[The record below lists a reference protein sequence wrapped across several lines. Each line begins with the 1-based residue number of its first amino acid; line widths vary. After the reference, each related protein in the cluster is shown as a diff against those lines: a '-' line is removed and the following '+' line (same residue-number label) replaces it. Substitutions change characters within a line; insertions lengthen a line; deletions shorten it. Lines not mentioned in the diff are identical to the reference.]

1 MHVPERSKQRK
12 SATARYIQVDGFP
25 LHRAQSRE
33 WERMSF
39 RDVTKARER
48 SKRSWNKQSGSKG

>member
-12 SATARYIQVDGFP
+12 SATACYIEVDGFP

-48 SKRSWNKQSGSKG
+48 SERRAELE